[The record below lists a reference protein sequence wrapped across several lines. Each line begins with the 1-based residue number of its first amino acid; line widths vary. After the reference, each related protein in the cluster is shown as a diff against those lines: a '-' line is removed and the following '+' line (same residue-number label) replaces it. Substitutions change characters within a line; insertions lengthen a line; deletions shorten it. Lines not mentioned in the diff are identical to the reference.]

1 MVTEQRE
8 EKGLS
13 QNQLAKLAG
22 VPQSVISDIESGKT
36 KAPRINTL
44 ISIANALETT
54 VSELIDQKEV
64 G

>member
-1 MVTEQRE
+1 MVTEKRE

-13 QNQLAKLAG
+13 QNQLSKLSG

-36 KAPRINTL
+36 KDPRIKTL

-54 VSELIDQKEV
+54 VSELIDTKKA